1 MSKALSG
8 EFRNMRDR
16 ILQMVDAVFRESDRF
31 IRDYMRQQESKM
43 AGDIIKMRDTLLKEQ
58 AKIEVMKGELKK
70 QDWRKTAGE
79 ILTTEL

>member
-31 IRDYMRQQESKM
+31 IREYMRQQESKM
-43 AGDIIKMRDTLLKEQ
+43 AGDITKMRDTLLKEQ